1 MGRHTNST
9 LSPDQVSLRQSCLP
23 PPVHQFNTSLP
34 QRTDT
39 DELRPHRF
47 HPHLTLIF
55 RSLPAR
61 PNRIISSRSRAHST
75 ACLGLYAQLSCSFIK
90 PAVSRTFGKAL
101 ECNVQSLIGLEII
114 KYFRRVTANLT
125 GRSLNYVRGG
135 YMSNFDT
142 AGIIF
147 STDKHTRR
155 L

>member
-39 DELRPHRF
+39 DD
-47 HPHLTLIF
+47 
-55 RSLPAR
+55 
-61 PNRIISSRSRAHST
+61 RSRAHST